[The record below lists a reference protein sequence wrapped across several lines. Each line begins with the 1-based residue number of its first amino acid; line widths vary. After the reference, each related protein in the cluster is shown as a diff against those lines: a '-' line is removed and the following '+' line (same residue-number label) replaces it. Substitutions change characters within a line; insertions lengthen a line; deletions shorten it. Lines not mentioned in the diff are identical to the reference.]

1 MILNYQLQNEHS
13 ADASSTPNTPF
24 MPDLQLQGRL
34 WHRRALGEARQLPTT
49 PVAVPLS
56 GPSRRGARAQLGG
69 LGAGVSGALGSQGYD
84 NWVLG
89 GENYKELILG
99 DK

>member
-1 MILNYQLQNEHS
+1 M
-13 ADASSTPNTPF
+13 ASPNTEGGTSAP
-24 MPDLQLQGRL
+24 LNTCGC
-34 WHRRALGEARQLPTT
+34 
-49 PVAVPLS
+49 PLS

-84 NWVLG
+84 DWVLG
-89 GENYKELILG
+89 GENYKERILG